1 MTDSTDSVANLRD
14 VLRASP
20 QGDRTAPR
28 ASLTVRL
35 RRTAGWLFLFIAA
48 LGVVLTILLTATGQ
62 SFFFVSIGQLWFNPG
77 ASSLNGAE
85 AGIQRYLWPPLWDGL
100 IVPVPQSAVW
110 QLLAIMVVGGGALG
124 VALLSMPWS
133 IRIGWPIGTRS
144 RYHEEDILF
153 MPDVAAAARRGGSR
167 LAYLLSIITLVFAL
181 TFVIWADL
189 AVLDE
194 VPRGE
199 AKVVPSSRVQIVQ
212 NLEGGILSA
221 ILVREGSIVEQGD
234 ILVRIDNVTAAST
247 YRENRRRY
255 LNLLASI
262 ARLKTELS
270 QAEEIEFPPEVLAE
284 APEAAQLQRGLL
296 ISRRSR
302 QSAQGAIL
310 QAQSDQRKQEIAEMN
325 SRRRQLE
332 SSLSL
337 AREEYAIT
345 EPLVRQGIMPRLDL
359 IRIQRQMSDLEG
371 ELRTL
376 RLSVPRAETALRE
389 AEQRVAEL
397 RAGVSVEAGSEY
409 SRQRA
414 ELDSLGELMAAGG
427 DRVTRSEV
435 RSPVRGTVKELKVNT
450 VGGVIQ
456 PGADIME
463 IVPLADTLLIEAKVR
478 PADIAFLRPGQ
489 SAVVKITA
497 YDFSIYGGLDA
508 IVEQIGGA
516 TIQDEQGEHYY
527 HVQLRTE
534 QTDLA
539 HKGEALPIIP
549 GMTATVD
556 IMTGEKSVLDYLL
569 KPILKTRDRALRER

>member
-100 IVPVPQSAVW
+100 IVPVLQSAVW

-194 VPRGE
+194 VTRGE

-234 ILVRIDNVTAAST
+234 ILVRIDNVTVAST
-247 YRENRRRY
+247 YRENRRSY

-284 APEAAQLQRGLL
+284 APEAAQLQRELL

-302 QSAQGAIL
+302 QSAQEAIL

-389 AEQRVAEL
+389 AEQRVVEL

-508 IVEQIGGA
+508 IVEQIGA
-516 TIQDEQGEHYY
+516 DTIQDEQGEHYY

-534 QTDLA
+534 QTNLA

-569 KPILKTRDRALRER
+569 KPILKTRDRPLRER